1 MQDTD
6 RRAVKM
12 GLGAVMLWSTVATAF
27 SLSLQYLA
35 PLQLVTLATAV
46 SWCFFA
52 IRLSSSERWQ
62 AMRATSPKARA
73 TGLLVGWLNPGLYYL
88 VLFAAYDR
96 LPAQEA
102 MAINYSWGITLA
114 LLAAPL
120 LRQRLSSGALLAAC
134 ISYGGIVVIATRGA
148 PLSLDFAQPLGV
160 GLALLSTLLWS
171 LYWVINTR
179 LSLDPEVNLF
189 LNFSGALPLLLA
201 LLWLSDTPFP
211 TVWQGWAGG
220 LYVGLFEMGIAFV
233 LDGRDESDHLH
244 LADFQPDLFIAPA
257 VAGADLGD
265 RWGASQSHY
274 ADRLNADPLRAL
286 AAASGRILNSLPV
299 RAGSLLA
306 PREQLRPAHHDQA
319 VVWPCC
325 APHR

>member
-6 RRAVKM
+6 RRAVKL

-27 SLSLQYLA
+27 SLSLQYLT
-35 PLQLVTLATAV
+35 PLQLVSLATFI

-52 IRLSSSERWQ
+52 IRLSAPERRSALRVTSS
-62 AMRATSPKARA
+62 KARA

-120 LRQRLSSGALLAAC
+120 LRQHLSAGALLAAC
-134 ISYGGIVVIATRGA
+134 ISYGGILVIATRGA

-160 GLALLSTLLWS
+160 GLALLSTVLWS

-201 LLWLSDTPFP
+201 LLWWSNTPFP
-211 TVWQGWAGG
+211 TLWQGWAGG
-220 LYVGLFEMGIAFV
+220 LYVGLFEMGLAFV
-233 LDGRDESDHLH
+233 LWMGAMKATTSTLRISSLIF
-244 LADFQPDLFIAPA
+244 LSPPLSLVLIWVIAGEPVKA
-257 VAGADLGD
+257 YTLIGLVLILLGLWLQ
-265 RWGASQSHY
+265 R
-274 ADRLNADPLRAL
+274 RAE
-286 AAASGRILNSLPV
+286 P
-299 RAGSLLA
+299 
-306 PREQLRPAHHDQA
+306 
-319 VVWPCC
+319 
-325 APHR
+325 

>member
-6 RRAVKM
+6 RRAVKL

-27 SLSLQYLA
+27 SLSLQYLT
-35 PLQLVTLATAV
+35 PLQLVTLATFF

-52 IRLSSSERWQ
+52 IRLSAPERW
-62 AMRATSPKARA
+62 RALRVTSSKARA

-134 ISYGGIVVIATRGA
+134 ISYSGIVVIATRGA

-179 LSLDPEVNLF
+179 LSLDPEVKLF

-201 LLWLSDTPFP
+201 LLWWSGTPFP
-211 TVWQGWAGG
+211 ALWQGWAGG
-220 LYVGLFEMGIAFV
+220 LYVGLFEMGLAFV
-233 LDGRDESDHLH
+233 LWMGAMKATNSTLRISSLIFLSPPLSLVLIWVIAGEPAKATTLIGLMLILFGLWLQRRAES
-244 LADFQPDLFIAPA
+244 
-257 VAGADLGD
+257 
-265 RWGASQSHY
+265 
-274 ADRLNADPLRAL
+274 
-286 AAASGRILNSLPV
+286 
-299 RAGSLLA
+299 
-306 PREQLRPAHHDQA
+306 
-319 VVWPCC
+319 
-325 APHR
+325 

>member
-27 SLSLQYLA
+27 SLSLQYLT
-35 PLQLVTLATAV
+35 PLQLVTLATFF

-52 IRLSSSERWQ
+52 IRLSAPERWS
-62 AMRATSPKARA
+62 ALRVTSSKARA

-134 ISYGGIVVIATRGA
+134 ISYSGIVVIATRGA

-201 LLWLSDTPFP
+201 LLWWSGTPFP
-211 TVWQGWAGG
+211 ALWQGWAGG
-220 LYVGLFEMGIAFV
+220 LYVGLFEMGLAFV
-233 LDGRDESDHLH
+233 LWMGAMKATTSTLRISSLIFLSPPLSLVLIWVIAGEPVKATTLIGLLLILFGLWLQRRAES
-244 LADFQPDLFIAPA
+244 
-257 VAGADLGD
+257 
-265 RWGASQSHY
+265 
-274 ADRLNADPLRAL
+274 
-286 AAASGRILNSLPV
+286 
-299 RAGSLLA
+299 
-306 PREQLRPAHHDQA
+306 
-319 VVWPCC
+319 
-325 APHR
+325 

>member
-1 MQDTD
+1 MQETD
-6 RRAVKM
+6 RRAVKL

-27 SLSLQYLA
+27 SLSLQYLT
-35 PLQLVTLATAV
+35 PLQLVTLATFF

-52 IRLSSSERWQ
+52 IRLRAPERWS
-62 AMRATSPKARA
+62 ALRVTSSKARA

-88 VLFAAYDR
+88 ALFAAYDR

-134 ISYGGIVVIATRGA
+134 ISYSGIVVIATRGA
-148 PLSLDFAQPLGV
+148 PLSLEFAQPLGV

-201 LLWLSDTPFP
+201 LLWWSGTPFP
-211 TVWQGWAGG
+211 ALWQGWAGG
-220 LYVGLFEMGIAFV
+220 LYVGLFEMGLAFV
-233 LDGRDESDHLH
+233 LWMGAMKATTSTLRISSLIFLSPPLSLVLIWVIAGEPVKATTLIGLMLILFGLWLQRRAES
-244 LADFQPDLFIAPA
+244 
-257 VAGADLGD
+257 
-265 RWGASQSHY
+265 
-274 ADRLNADPLRAL
+274 
-286 AAASGRILNSLPV
+286 
-299 RAGSLLA
+299 
-306 PREQLRPAHHDQA
+306 
-319 VVWPCC
+319 
-325 APHR
+325 

>member
-1 MQDTD
+1 MQNTD

-27 SLSLQYLA
+27 SLSLEYLT
-35 PLQLVTLATAV
+35 PLQLVALAAGV
-46 SWCFFA
+46 SWSFFA
-52 IRLSSSERWQ
+52 VRLFSPERWHALQ
-62 AMRATSPKARA
+62 ATSSKERII
-73 TGLLVGWLNPGLYYL
+73 GLFIGWLNPGLYYL

-114 LLAAPL
+114 LIAAPL
-120 LRQRLSSGALLAAC
+120 LRQRLTPWALFAAC
-134 ISYGGIVVIATRGA
+134 ISYSGIVVIATRGM

-189 LNFSGALPLLLA
+189 LNFTGALPLLLA
-201 LLWLSDTPFP
+201 LFWMSNTPFP
-211 TVWQGWAGG
+211 GAWQGWAGG

-233 LDGRDESDHLH
+233 LWMGAMKATTSTLRVSSLIFLSPPLSLVLIWMIAGEPVQAYTLVG
-244 LADFQPDLFIAPA
+244 LILILF
-257 VAGADLGD
+257 GLWLQ
-265 RWGASQSHY
+265 R
-274 ADRLNADPLRAL
+274 RA
-286 AAASGRILNSLPV
+286 
-299 RAGSLLA
+299 
-306 PREQLRPAHHDQA
+306 ET
-319 VVWPCC
+319 
-325 APHR
+325 

>member
-27 SLSLQYLA
+27 SLSLDYLT

-52 IRLSSSERWQ
+52 VRLSSPERRH
-62 AMRATSPKARA
+62 ALRAASPTARA
-73 TGLLVGWLNPGLYYL
+73 IGLIVGWLNPGLYYL
-88 VLFAAYDR
+88 VLFAAYDQ

-134 ISYGGIVVIATRGA
+134 ISYSGIVVIATRGA
-148 PLSLDFAQPLGV
+148 PLSMEFAQPLGV

-201 LLWLSDTPFP
+201 LLWWRDTPFP
-211 TVWQGWAGG
+211 AVWQGWAGG
-220 LYVGLFEMGIAFV
+220 LYVGLFEMGLAFV
-233 LDGRDESDHLH
+233 LWMGAMKATTSTLRISSLIFLSPPLSLVLIWVIAGEPVKAYTLIGLVLILFGLWLQRRAES
-244 LADFQPDLFIAPA
+244 
-257 VAGADLGD
+257 
-265 RWGASQSHY
+265 
-274 ADRLNADPLRAL
+274 
-286 AAASGRILNSLPV
+286 
-299 RAGSLLA
+299 
-306 PREQLRPAHHDQA
+306 
-319 VVWPCC
+319 
-325 APHR
+325 

>member
-27 SLSLQYLA
+27 SLSLEYLT
-35 PLQLVTLATAV
+35 PLQLVTLATVV

-52 IRLSSSERWQ
+52 IRLSSAERRQ
-62 AMRATSPKARA
+62 ALRAASPKARA

-134 ISYGGIVVIATRGA
+134 ISYSGIVVIATRGA
-148 PLSLDFAQPLGV
+148 PLSLEFAQPLGV

-201 LLWLSDTPFP
+201 LLWWGDTPFP

-220 LYVGLFEMGIAFV
+220 LYVGLFEMGLAFV
-233 LDGRDESDHLH
+233 LWMGAMKATTSTLRISSLIFLSPPLSLVLIWVIAGEPVKAYTLIGLVLILFGLWLQRRAES
-244 LADFQPDLFIAPA
+244 
-257 VAGADLGD
+257 
-265 RWGASQSHY
+265 
-274 ADRLNADPLRAL
+274 
-286 AAASGRILNSLPV
+286 
-299 RAGSLLA
+299 
-306 PREQLRPAHHDQA
+306 
-319 VVWPCC
+319 
-325 APHR
+325 

>member
-12 GLGAVMLWSTVATAF
+12 GLGAVILWSTVATAF
-27 SLSLQYLA
+27 SLSLQYLT
-35 PLQLVTLATAV
+35 PLQLVTLATFF

-52 IRLSSSERWQ
+52 IRLSAPERWS
-62 AMRATSPKARA
+62 ALRVTSAKARA

-134 ISYGGIVVIATRGA
+134 ISYSGIVVIATRGA

-201 LLWLSDTPFP
+201 LLWWSGTPFP
-211 TVWQGWAGG
+211 ALWQGWAGG
-220 LYVGLFEMGIAFV
+220 LYVGLFEMGLAFV
-233 LDGRDESDHLH
+233 LWMGAMKATNSTLRISSLIFLSPPLSLVLIWVIAGEPVKATTLIGLLLILFGLWLQRRAES
-244 LADFQPDLFIAPA
+244 
-257 VAGADLGD
+257 
-265 RWGASQSHY
+265 
-274 ADRLNADPLRAL
+274 
-286 AAASGRILNSLPV
+286 
-299 RAGSLLA
+299 
-306 PREQLRPAHHDQA
+306 
-319 VVWPCC
+319 
-325 APHR
+325 

>member
-27 SLSLQYLA
+27 SLSLQYLT
-35 PLQLVTLATAV
+35 PLQLVTLATVV

-52 IRLSSSERWQ
+52 IRLSAPERQSALWVTSS
-62 AMRATSPKARA
+62 KARA

-120 LRQRLSSGALLAAC
+120 LRQRLSAGALLAAC
-134 ISYGGIVVIATRGA
+134 ISYSGILVIATRGA

-160 GLALLSTLLWS
+160 GLALLS
-171 LYWVINTR
+171 
-179 LSLDPEVNLF
+179 LSL
-189 LNFSGALPLLLA
+189 
-201 LLWLSDTPFP
+201 
-211 TVWQGWAGG
+211 
-220 LYVGLFEMGIAFV
+220 I
-233 LDGRDESDHLH
+233 H
-244 LADFQPDLFIAPA
+244 I
-257 VAGADLGD
+257 
-265 RWGASQSHY
+265 
-274 ADRLNADPLRAL
+274 
-286 AAASGRILNSLPV
+286 
-299 RAGSLLA
+299 
-306 PREQLRPAHHDQA
+306 
-319 VVWPCC
+319 
-325 APHR
+325 

>member
-1 MQDTD
+1 MQETD
-6 RRAVKM
+6 RRAVKL

-27 SLSLQYLA
+27 SLSLQYLT
-35 PLQLVTLATAV
+35 PLQLVTLATFF

-52 IRLSSSERWQ
+52 IRLSAPERWS
-62 AMRATSPKARA
+62 ALRVTSSKARA

-134 ISYGGIVVIATRGA
+134 ISYSGIVVIATRGA

-201 LLWLSDTPFP
+201 LLWWSGTPFP
-211 TVWQGWAGG
+211 ALWQGWAGG
-220 LYVGLFEMGIAFV
+220 LYVGLFEMGLAFV
-233 LDGRDESDHLH
+233 LWMGAMKATTSTLRISSLIFLSPPLSLVLIWVIAGEPVKATTLIGLMLILFGLWLQRRAES
-244 LADFQPDLFIAPA
+244 
-257 VAGADLGD
+257 
-265 RWGASQSHY
+265 
-274 ADRLNADPLRAL
+274 
-286 AAASGRILNSLPV
+286 
-299 RAGSLLA
+299 
-306 PREQLRPAHHDQA
+306 
-319 VVWPCC
+319 
-325 APHR
+325 

>member
-27 SLSLQYLA
+27 SLSLQYLT
-35 PLQLVTLATAV
+35 PLQLVTLATFF

-52 IRLSSSERWQ
+52 IRLSAPERWS
-62 AMRATSPKARA
+62 ALRVTSSKARA

-134 ISYGGIVVIATRGA
+134 ISYSGIVVIATRGA
-148 PLSLDFAQPLGV
+148 PLSLEFAQPLGV

-201 LLWLSDTPFP
+201 LLWWSDTPFP
-211 TVWQGWAGG
+211 ALWQGWAGG
-220 LYVGLFEMGIAFV
+220 LYVGLFEMGLAFV
-233 LDGRDESDHLH
+233 LWMGAMKATTSTLRISSLIFLSPPLSLVLIWVIAGEPVKATTLIGLMLILFGLWLQRRAES
-244 LADFQPDLFIAPA
+244 
-257 VAGADLGD
+257 
-265 RWGASQSHY
+265 
-274 ADRLNADPLRAL
+274 
-286 AAASGRILNSLPV
+286 
-299 RAGSLLA
+299 
-306 PREQLRPAHHDQA
+306 
-319 VVWPCC
+319 
-325 APHR
+325 

>member
-1 MQDTD
+1 MQETD
-6 RRAVKM
+6 RRAVKL

-27 SLSLQYLA
+27 NLSLQYLT
-35 PLQLVTLATAV
+35 PLQLVTLATFF

-52 IRLSSSERWQ
+52 IRLSAPERWS
-62 AMRATSPKARA
+62 ALRVTSSKARA

-134 ISYGGIVVIATRGA
+134 ISYSGIVVIATRGA

-179 LSLDPEVNLF
+179 LSLDREVNLF
-189 LNFSGALPLLLA
+189 LNFSGALPLLIA
-201 LLWLSDTPFP
+201 LLWWSGTPFP
-211 TVWQGWAGG
+211 ALWQGWAGG
-220 LYVGLFEMGIAFV
+220 LYVGLFEMGLAFV
-233 LDGRDESDHLH
+233 LWMGAMKATTSTLRISSLIFLSPPLSLVLIWVIAGEPVKATTLIGLMLILFGLWLQRRAES
-244 LADFQPDLFIAPA
+244 
-257 VAGADLGD
+257 
-265 RWGASQSHY
+265 
-274 ADRLNADPLRAL
+274 
-286 AAASGRILNSLPV
+286 
-299 RAGSLLA
+299 
-306 PREQLRPAHHDQA
+306 
-319 VVWPCC
+319 
-325 APHR
+325 

>member
-12 GLGAVMLWSTVATAF
+12 GLGAVVLWSTVATAF
-27 SLSLQYLA
+27 NLSLQYLT

-52 IRLSSSERWQ
+52 IRLSSTERWRNLQ
-62 AMRATSPKARA
+62 ATSAKARA
-73 TGLLVGWLNPGLYYL
+73 TGLLVGWLNPSLYYL

-120 LRQRLSSGALLAAC
+120 LRQPLSSGALLAAC

-148 PLSLDFAQPLGV
+148 PFSLDLAQPLGV

-201 LLWLSDTPFP
+201 QLWWSDTPFP
-211 TVWQGWAGG
+211 TAWQGWAGG

-233 LDGRDESDHLH
+233 LWM
-244 LADFQPDLFIAPA
+244 
-257 VAGADLGD
+257 GAMKATTSTL
-265 RWGASQSHY
+265 RISS
-274 ADRLNADPLRAL
+274 LIFLSPPL
-286 AAASGRILNSLPV
+286 
-299 RAGSLLA
+299 SLLLIWGIA
-306 PREQLRPAHHDQA
+306 GEPVQA
-319 VVWPCC
+319 YTLFGLALILIGLWLQRR
-325 APHR
+325 AES

>member
-1 MQDTD
+1 MEDTD
-6 RRAVKM
+6 RRAVKL

-27 SLSLQYLA
+27 SLSLQYLT
-35 PLQLVTLATAV
+35 PLQLVTLATFF

-52 IRLSSSERWQ
+52 IRLSAPERWS
-62 AMRATSPKARA
+62 ALRVTSSKARA

-134 ISYGGIVVIATRGA
+134 ISYSGIVVIATRGA

-201 LLWLSDTPFP
+201 LLWWSGTPFP
-211 TVWQGWAGG
+211 ALWQGWAGG
-220 LYVGLFEMGIAFV
+220 LYVGLFEMGLAFV
-233 LDGRDESDHLH
+233 LWMGAMRATNSTLRISSLIFLSPPLSLVLIWVIAGEPVKATTLIGLMLILFGLWLQRRAES
-244 LADFQPDLFIAPA
+244 
-257 VAGADLGD
+257 
-265 RWGASQSHY
+265 
-274 ADRLNADPLRAL
+274 
-286 AAASGRILNSLPV
+286 
-299 RAGSLLA
+299 
-306 PREQLRPAHHDQA
+306 
-319 VVWPCC
+319 
-325 APHR
+325 

>member
-27 SLSLQYLA
+27 SLSLQYLT

-52 IRLSSSERWQ
+52 IRLIAPERRQ
-62 AMRATSPKARA
+62 ALRATSSKARA

-134 ISYGGIVVIATRGA
+134 ISYSGIVVIATRGA
-148 PLSLDFAQPLGV
+148 PLSIEFAQPLGV

-179 LSLDPEVNLF
+179 LSLDPEVNLL

-201 LLWLSDTPFP
+201 LLWWSDAPLP
-211 TVWQGWAGG
+211 AVWQGWAGG
-220 LYVGLFEMGIAFV
+220 LYVGLFEMGLAFV
-233 LDGRDESDHLH
+233 LWMGAMKATTSTLRISSLIFLSPPLSLVLIWVIAGEPVKAYTLIGLVLILLGLWLQRRAES
-244 LADFQPDLFIAPA
+244 
-257 VAGADLGD
+257 
-265 RWGASQSHY
+265 
-274 ADRLNADPLRAL
+274 
-286 AAASGRILNSLPV
+286 
-299 RAGSLLA
+299 
-306 PREQLRPAHHDQA
+306 
-319 VVWPCC
+319 
-325 APHR
+325 

>member
-27 SLSLQYLA
+27 SLSLEYLT
-35 PLQLVTLATAV
+35 PLQLVTLAAVV

-52 IRLSSSERWQ
+52 ARLGSPARW
-62 AMRATSPKARA
+62 ASLRATSSKERI
-73 TGLLVGWLNPGLYYL
+73 TGLLMGWLNPGLYYL
-88 VLFAAYDR
+88 VLFAAYDQ

-114 LLAAPL
+114 LIAAPL
-120 LRQRLSSGALLAAC
+120 LKQRLTPGALLAAC
-134 ISYGGIVVIATRGA
+134 ISYSGIVVIATRGS

-179 LSLDPEVNLF
+179 LSVDPEVNLF

-201 LLWLSDTPFP
+201 LLWWSDTPFP
-211 TVWQGWAGG
+211 AVWQSWAGG
-220 LYVGLFEMGIAFV
+220 LYVGLFEMGLAFV
-233 LDGRDESDHLH
+233 LWMGAMKATTSALRISSLIFLSPPLSLVLIWVIAGEPVKAYTLIGLVLILFGLWLQRRAES
-244 LADFQPDLFIAPA
+244 
-257 VAGADLGD
+257 
-265 RWGASQSHY
+265 
-274 ADRLNADPLRAL
+274 
-286 AAASGRILNSLPV
+286 
-299 RAGSLLA
+299 
-306 PREQLRPAHHDQA
+306 
-319 VVWPCC
+319 
-325 APHR
+325 

>member
-1 MQDTD
+1 MEDTD
-6 RRAVKM
+6 RRAVKL

-27 SLSLQYLA
+27 SLSLQYLT
-35 PLQLVTLATAV
+35 PLQLVTLATFF

-52 IRLSSSERWQ
+52 IRLSAPERWS
-62 AMRATSPKARA
+62 ALRVTSSKARA

-134 ISYGGIVVIATRGA
+134 ISYSGIVVIATRGA

-201 LLWLSDTPFP
+201 LLWWSGTPFP
-211 TVWQGWAGG
+211 ALWQGWAGG
-220 LYVGLFEMGIAFV
+220 LYVGLFEMGLAFV
-233 LDGRDESDHLH
+233 LWMGAMKATNSTLRISSLIFLSPPLSLVLIWVIAGEPVKATTLIGLLLILFGLWLQRRAES
-244 LADFQPDLFIAPA
+244 
-257 VAGADLGD
+257 
-265 RWGASQSHY
+265 
-274 ADRLNADPLRAL
+274 
-286 AAASGRILNSLPV
+286 
-299 RAGSLLA
+299 
-306 PREQLRPAHHDQA
+306 
-319 VVWPCC
+319 
-325 APHR
+325 

>member
-27 SLSLQYLA
+27 SLSLDYLT
-35 PLQLVTLATAV
+35 PLQLVTLATVV

-52 IRLSSSERWQ
+52 ARLSSVERR
-62 AMRATSPKARA
+62 RALRAASPKART

-134 ISYGGIVVIATRGA
+134 ISYSGIVVIATRGA
-148 PLSLDFAQPLGV
+148 PLSLEFAQPLGV

-179 LSLDPEVNLF
+179 LSLDSEVNLF

-201 LLWLSDTPFP
+201 LLWWSDTPFP
-211 TVWQGWAGG
+211 AVWQSWAGG
-220 LYVGLFEMGIAFV
+220 LYVGLFEMGLAFV
-233 LDGRDESDHLH
+233 LWMGAMKATTSTLRISSLIFLSPPLSLVLIWVIAGEPIKAYTLIGLVLILFGLWLQRRAES
-244 LADFQPDLFIAPA
+244 
-257 VAGADLGD
+257 
-265 RWGASQSHY
+265 
-274 ADRLNADPLRAL
+274 
-286 AAASGRILNSLPV
+286 
-299 RAGSLLA
+299 
-306 PREQLRPAHHDQA
+306 
-319 VVWPCC
+319 
-325 APHR
+325 

>member
-27 SLSLQYLA
+27 SLSLKYLT
-35 PLQLVTLATAV
+35 PLQLVTLATTV

-52 IRLSSSERWQ
+52 IRLSSAERRG
-62 AMRATSPKARA
+62 ALRAASHKARA
-73 TGLLVGWLNPGLYYL
+73 TGLVVGWLNPGLYYL
-88 VLFAAYDR
+88 VLFAAYDQ

-120 LRQRLSSGALLAAC
+120 LRQRLSSGALIAAC
-134 ISYGGIVVIATRGA
+134 ISYSGIVVIATRGA
-148 PLSLDFAQPLGV
+148 PLSLEFAQPLGV

-201 LLWLSDTPFP
+201 LLWWSDTPFP
-211 TVWQGWAGG
+211 AVWQGWAGG
-220 LYVGLFEMGIAFV
+220 LYVGLFEMGLAFV
-233 LDGRDESDHLH
+233 LWMGAMKATTSTLRISSLIFLSPPLSLVLIWVIAGEPVKAYTLIGLVLILFGLWLQRRAES
-244 LADFQPDLFIAPA
+244 
-257 VAGADLGD
+257 
-265 RWGASQSHY
+265 
-274 ADRLNADPLRAL
+274 
-286 AAASGRILNSLPV
+286 
-299 RAGSLLA
+299 
-306 PREQLRPAHHDQA
+306 
-319 VVWPCC
+319 
-325 APHR
+325 

>member
-6 RRAVKM
+6 HRAVKM

-27 SLSLQYLA
+27 NLSLQYLT
-35 PLQLVTLATAV
+35 PLQLVTLATVV

-52 IRLSSSERWQ
+52 IRLSAPKRWN
-62 AMRATSPKARA
+62 AMRMTSCKARA
-73 TGLLVGWLNPGLYYL
+73 AGLLVGWLNPGLYYL

-120 LRQRLSSGALLAAC
+120 LRQRLSSEALLAAC
-134 ISYGGIVVIATRGA
+134 ISYCGIVVIATRGA

-171 LYWVINTR
+171 FYWVINTR

-201 LLWLSDTPFP
+201 LLWWSNTPFP
-211 TVWQGWAGG
+211 TLWQGWAGG
-220 LYVGLFEMGIAFV
+220 LYVGLFEMGLAFV
-233 LDGRDESDHLH
+233 LWMGAMKATSSTLRISSLIFLSPPLSLVLIWVIAGEPVKATTLIGLMLILIGLWLQRWAES
-244 LADFQPDLFIAPA
+244 
-257 VAGADLGD
+257 
-265 RWGASQSHY
+265 
-274 ADRLNADPLRAL
+274 
-286 AAASGRILNSLPV
+286 
-299 RAGSLLA
+299 
-306 PREQLRPAHHDQA
+306 
-319 VVWPCC
+319 
-325 APHR
+325 

>member
-6 RRAVKM
+6 RRAVKL
-12 GLGAVMLWSTVATAF
+12 GLGAVILWSTVATAF
-27 SLSLQYLA
+27 SLSLQYLTA
-35 PLQLVTLATAV
+35 LQLVTLATVV

-52 IRLSSSERWQ
+52 IRLSAPERRSALRVTSS
-62 AMRATSPKARA
+62 KARA

-120 LRQRLSSGALLAAC
+120 LRQRLSAGALLAAC
-134 ISYGGIVVIATRGA
+134 ISYSGILVIATRGA

-160 GLALLSTLLWS
+160 GLALLSTVLWS

-201 LLWLSDTPFP
+201 LLWWSNTPFP
-211 TVWQGWAGG
+211 TLWQGWAGG
-220 LYVGLFEMGIAFV
+220 LYVGLFEMGLAFV
-233 LDGRDESDHLH
+233 LWMGAMKATTSTLRISSLIFLSPPLSLVLIWVITGEPVKAYTLVGLVLILLGLWLQRRAES
-244 LADFQPDLFIAPA
+244 
-257 VAGADLGD
+257 
-265 RWGASQSHY
+265 
-274 ADRLNADPLRAL
+274 
-286 AAASGRILNSLPV
+286 
-299 RAGSLLA
+299 
-306 PREQLRPAHHDQA
+306 
-319 VVWPCC
+319 
-325 APHR
+325 

>member
-27 SLSLQYLA
+27 SLSLQYLT
-35 PLQLVTLATAV
+35 PLQLVTLATV
-46 SWCFFA
+46 ISWCFFA
-52 IRLSSSERWQ
+52 IRLSAPERRSALRVTSS
-62 AMRATSPKARA
+62 KARA

-120 LRQRLSSGALLAAC
+120 LRQRLSAGALLAAC
-134 ISYGGIVVIATRGA
+134 ISYSGILVIATRGA

-160 GLALLSTLLWS
+160 GLALLSTVLWS

-201 LLWLSDTPFP
+201 LLWWSNTPFP
-211 TVWQGWAGG
+211 TLWQGWAGG
-220 LYVGLFEMGIAFV
+220 LYVGLFEMGLAFV
-233 LDGRDESDHLH
+233 LWMGAMKATTSTLRISSLIFLSPPLSLVLIWVIAGEPVEAYTLIGLVLILFGLWLQRRAES
-244 LADFQPDLFIAPA
+244 
-257 VAGADLGD
+257 
-265 RWGASQSHY
+265 
-274 ADRLNADPLRAL
+274 
-286 AAASGRILNSLPV
+286 
-299 RAGSLLA
+299 
-306 PREQLRPAHHDQA
+306 
-319 VVWPCC
+319 
-325 APHR
+325 